1 MFCAPCRLFG
11 GSGSM
16 ANDGFKE
23 CTHTRLREHEDSTS
37 HKQCTL
43 TMLRR
48 GNIECRIDSSL
59 LKQQHLE
66 KQYWREVLKRVV
78 AVVKSLSSRGL
89 AFRGTDESFGSSSN
103 GNYLMRLE
111 LLLSLIHFS
120 MNILK
125 NMVMG
130 FWKSF
135 LFIKNHMQ

>member
-1 MFCAPCRLFG
+1 MREYGYSEKAGSMFCAPCRLFG

-111 LLLSLIHFS
+111 LIAQFDP
-120 MNILK
+120 
-125 NMVMG
+125 
-130 FWKSF
+130 F
-135 LFIKNHMQ
+135 LNEHI